1 MFQYSNSDPGSHK
14 IMPIASV
21 NIFSFSEKKGDIS
34 GLRILIDTTLL
45 IREYYF
51 YTEKPVV
58 N

>member
-1 MFQYSNSDPGSHK
+1 
-14 IMPIASV
+14 MPIASV